1 MILTRSESDYRSD
14 REQSAQM
21 MLAEV
26 RKNREAL
33 QRNANELNSYIES
46 HIRKYF
52 PSGSETIESVSSRP
66 RLKFTENALKNNI
79 EKQINYNKNLVMRS
93 VNSMQILNN
102 YLTLNSKLLVEV
114 HKKYSI
120 PFACIVFVLIGAP
133 LGILTRRGGM
143 AIGGGIS
150 LIFFLI
156 YWLFLIGGEELAD
169 RRLLSPFWAMWI
181 ANILVGVAGIYLVI
195 RTIKESTLID
205 YDKIRAFIRRK

>member
-1 MILTRSESDYRSD
+1 M
-14 REQSAQM
+14 
-21 MLAEV
+21 
-26 RKNREAL
+26 
-33 QRNANELNSYIES
+33 
-46 HIRKYF
+46 
-52 PSGSETIESVSSRP
+52 IESVSSRP
-66 RLKFTENALKNNI
+66 RLKFTENTLRNNI

-169 RRLLSPFWAMWI
+169 RRLLSPFWAMWM

-205 YDKIRAFIRRK
+205 YDKIRALILRK